1 MMSLLRRRDPGELVF
16 WLAGVSLVLGPF
28 LWRLQLLMVRAFD
41 ADELQHL
48 HSAWLVSE
56 GFLPYRDY
64 FQHHTP
70 GLHYLLG
77 PLFWLAD
84 VKTDPASALRLKVL
98 IEIINVLAPREFHI
112 SLECG
117 FGSILAN
124 GSWPMLRLPMWKLL

>member
-1 MMSLLRRRDPGELVF
+1 MMSLLRRRDAGELVF
-16 WLAGVSLVLGPF
+16 WLAGVFLILGPF

-70 GLHYLLG
+70 GLHYLLR

-84 VKTDPASALRLKVL
+84 VKTNLASALRNKIL
-98 IEIINVLAPREFHI
+98 IETMNVVAHWDFPYLFRMGVWVH
-112 SLECG
+112 LG
-117 FGSILAN
+117 Q
-124 GSWPMLRLPMWKLL
+124 R

>member
-1 MMSLLRRRDPGELVF
+1 MMSLLRRRDAGELVF
-16 WLAGVSLVLGPF
+16 WLAGVFLILGPF

-77 PLFWLAD
+77 PLFWLRD
-84 VKTDPASALRLKVL
+84 VKTDAAGALRNKILM
-98 IEIINVLAPREFHI
+98 ETMNVVAPWEFPYLFRMGVWVH
-112 SLECG
+112 LG
-117 FGSILAN
+117 QG
-124 GSWPMLRLPMWKLL
+124 